1 MKQVLLLISIVLLFF
16 TVNTEAQLK
25 PAQSQYLVEK
35 GVLINPSFEQGYKGW
50 VITGCTKSLV
60 TETPYLDKSLKLTC
74 TNETFSIKQVSASLI
89 DFKNQQGAFD
99 LQIKTTASGVNVS
112 SITNGVRDNS
122 YTAISDTTFKRFK
135 EIGFI
140 IGDTDNGIEVYSDTN
155 FTGEIIVDNFKLGLG
170 NLTQEI
176 SGAHFVGSLTWRN
189 SSCFWDNNLS
199 VYSSF
204 GANNSCDPA
213 SKNGLLEPL
222 TKVPAAII
230 PNARTDAEYMIEVQ
244 GNFLVSAAT
253 SCAYD
258 LKVNGV
264 QLNSD
269 TQIFDAQ
276 WGNSLKNTVRFNTG
290 GNKEIEIIY
299 KKTSGVG
306 SCQIYADA
314 ESGSR
319 ALTFIVHAFPD
330 SKNTIVSQKSQ
341 SPNYAGFLSFSF
353 MDGDLQGHL
362 PADGRCVAKGLYP
375 NYDSRVANLYGD
387 CDAGTGANTGYN
399 LPDMRG
405 YFPRMVD
412 TTSEGTAGVNPDNT
426 VIGGKQADEFQ
437 SHNHQYTWGA
447 NAGGGVVGMNQL
459 YNFLASANNVA
470 AQTTASRGGNETRP
484 SAISL
489 MAYVRMADNNLVV
502 GSFEQIET
510 VTGDLDSSTANEF
523 TGTINAA
530 GNSISDTNFDI
541 MTCTKPA
548 TGSYACTYTNPSLF
562 ASKPSVQIELSGGEG
577 ACRIERTFAVTGAFF
592 NYNTF
597 NDAGVLQNCQI
608 DYTITRGTD
617 YNKQFSGAVINAA
630 DSSQLIADTIRA
642 EIVSDDLVKVSAWQ
656 GAGLVATGNP
666 VGFVLE
672 NLDNFNAW
680 DGNTFTSPRTTCY
693 DIKFTTH
700 FTAVDHYT
708 GIEID
713 GSSSAYGWVR
723 RTLLGADIVTGSVNV
738 CVNSGQ
744 TINLYNNVPVT
755 YIASNSHK
763 ISITETPTRESIL
776 ENFNNANTTKCQ
788 TKYLSANVTAN
799 GNVVDLN
806 FNNLTIGK
814 KYSLDVAARY
824 QGAITDQIVVRINN
838 GGSKVCD
845 TNVFSQ
851 GGYSPITSDR
861 CYFTATGTSL
871 DHQLVSMNGTYIGNL
886 ANPTDAANV
895 TLCELPDT
903 VIFTT
908 EFN

>member
-99 LQIKTTASGVNVS
+99 LQIKTTASGVNVA

-122 YTAISDTTFKRFK
+122 YTVISDTTFKRFK

-362 PADGRCVAKGLYP
+362 PADGRCVAKNLYP
-375 NYDSRVANLYGD
+375 DYDKRVANLYGD

-426 VIGGKQADEFQ
+426 LIGGVQADQLE
-437 SHNHQYTWGA
+437 SHNHPRNTSGVNENANVFPNIGNQVYSGAYTS
-447 NAGGGVVGMNQL
+447 AGNQL
-459 YNFLASANNVA
+459 SNFS
-470 AQTTASRGGNETRP
+470 TTGNRGGNETRP

-502 GSFEQIET
+502 GSFEQIRSD
-510 VTGDLDSSTANEF
+510 DLRSARYTLSSTA
-523 TGTINAA
+523 
-530 GNSISDTNFDI
+530 SIPSSDTVVKYL
-541 MTCTKPA
+541 TKDRDLYSDYNTTSGEYLVA
-548 TGSYACTYTNPSLF
+548 KDGNYSIGSSVTVLSNDSEVYRIDLRVNGTVIKKTQVTGSRSNQDVTVSVNE
-562 ASKPSVQIELSGGEG
+562 PSVKLSIG
-577 ACRIERTFAVTGAFF
+577 
-592 NYNTF
+592 
-597 NDAGVLQNCQI
+597 
-608 DYTITRGTD
+608 
-617 YNKQFSGAVINAA
+617 
-630 DSSQLIADTIRA
+630 
-642 EIVSDDLVKVSAWQ
+642 
-656 GAGLVATGNP
+656 
-666 VGFVLE
+666 
-672 NLDNFNAW
+672 
-680 DGNTFTSPRTTCY
+680 
-693 DIKFTTH
+693 
-700 FTAVDHYT
+700 
-708 GIEID
+708 
-713 GSSSAYGWVR
+713 
-723 RTLLGADIVTGSVNV
+723 DIVTTFLSTSSGSKVHNNTSFENV
-738 CVNSGQ
+738 FTIQELPDRQSIVANLMQGQ
-744 TINLYNNVPVT
+744 
-755 YIASNSHK
+755 
-763 ISITETPTRESIL
+763 
-776 ENFNNANTTKCQ
+776 TTKCQ
-788 TKYLSANVTAN
+788 TKFLQANTNSN
-799 GNVVDLN
+799 GVLADLT
-806 FNNLTIGK
+806 FNNLKTDGT
-814 KYSLDVAARY
+814 KYRLCNLLDAQFAAGDNIALR
-824 QGAITDQIVVRINN
+824 AINN
-838 GGSKVCD
+838 GVIVADRTVSLGSVSGGS
-845 TNVFSQ
+845 VQQ
-851 GGYSPITSDR
+851 GYLCVTIVPTASILTHDIVSLSPANTVRGDG
-861 CYFTATGTSL
+861 A
-871 DHQLVSMNGTYIGNL
+871 IGETF
-886 ANPTDAANV
+886 AE
-895 TLCELPDT
+895 LCELPDT
-903 VIFTT
+903 VIETT